1 MLKQLYDNKLTKNQ
15 KKVLGYIT
23 DKAEKEHSLTV
34 ECIMTDFQEAMK
46 FKSNKTLYNIL
57 NQLIKMDLISRL
69 GDDFTLN
76 PALFVFQK
84 EAKSKNE
91 VSLKYML
98 QELETERD
106 MFPFLEPQNRLQYFQ
121 TISAR
126 REEASK
132 IDYQLTKD
140 ICSLADK
147 GIYEFP
153 LRPIT
158 GRPAVTVP
166 FCVGVIATYDKE
178 KTGTFRTYE
187 DREVKQAIDYLKVNP
202 EHYEEVAFE
211 HCDYDTEYIQH
222 LFEKYVFADVTE

>member
-23 DKAEKEHSLTV
+23 DKAEKEHGLTV

-69 GDDFTLN
+69 GDYFTLN

-84 EAKSKNE
+84 EAKSKSE

-126 REEASK
+126 REEAYK
-132 IDYQLTKD
+132 IDYQLTRD
-140 ICSLADK
+140 ICKLADK

-153 LRPIT
+153 LRPIQ

-166 FCVGVIATYDKE
+166 FCVGVLATYDKE

-202 EHYEEVAFE
+202 EHYEEIAFE
-211 HCDYDTEYIQH
+211 HCDYDTELIKH
-222 LFEKYVFADVTE
+222 LFDKYVL

>member
-15 KKVLGYIT
+15 KKVLGYIM
-23 DKAEKEHSLTV
+23 DKAEKEHGLTV

-57 NQLIKMDLISRL
+57 NQLIKMNLISRL

-84 EAKSKNE
+84 EAKSKSE

-106 MFPFLEPQNRLQYFQ
+106 MFPFLEPENRVKYIQMVSQN
-121 TISAR
+121 

-132 IDYQLTKD
+132 IDYQLTRD
-140 ICSLADK
+140 ICKLADA
-147 GIYEFP
+147 GVYEFP
-153 LRPIT
+153 LRPIQ
-158 GRPAVTVP
+158 GRPAITVT
-166 FCVGVIATYDKE
+166 FCVDVIATYDKE
-178 KTGTFRTYE
+178 KTETFKTYE
-187 DREVKQAIDYLKVNP
+187 DREVEQAIDYLKVNP

-211 HCDYDTEYIQH
+211 YSDYSNELIKH
-222 LFEKYVFADVTE
+222 LFDKYIFADVTE

>member
-23 DKAEKEHSLTV
+23 DKAEKEHGLTV

-57 NQLIKMDLISRL
+57 NQLIKMNLISRL

-76 PALFVFQK
+76 PTLFVFQK
-84 EAKSKNE
+84 EAKSKSE

-106 MFPFLEPQNRLQYFQ
+106 CFPFLEPENRVKYFQ
-121 TISAR
+121 MVSQN

-132 IDYQLTKD
+132 IDYQLTRD
-140 ICSLADK
+140 ICKLADA
-147 GIYEFP
+147 GVYEFP
-153 LRPIT
+153 LQPIK
-158 GRPAVTVP
+158 GSPKYAVPSCIEVL
-166 FCVGVIATYDKE
+166 ATCNNE
-178 KTGTFRTYE
+178 EHGTFKTYE
-187 DREVKQAIDYLKVNP
+187 DRELEQAIDYLKVNP

-211 HCDYDTEYIQH
+211 FSDYDNEYIQH
-222 LFEKYVFADVTE
+222 LFDKYVFADVTE

>member
-15 KKVLGYIT
+15 KKVLEYIM
-23 DKAEKEHSLTV
+23 DKAEKEHGLTV

-57 NQLIKMDLISRL
+57 NQLIKMNLISRL

-84 EAKSKNE
+84 EAKSKSE

-106 MFPFLEPQNRLQYFQ
+106 IFPFLEPENRVKYFQ
-121 TISAR
+121 MVSQN

-140 ICSLADK
+140 ICKLADA
-147 GIYEFP
+147 GVYEFP
-153 LRPIT
+153 LQPIK
-158 GRPAVTVP
+158 GRPAVTVS
-166 FCVGVIATYDKE
+166 FCVDVIATYDKE
-178 KTGTFRTYE
+178 KTEAFKTYE
-187 DREVKQAIDYLKVNP
+187 KRELLQAVDYLKVNP

-211 HCDYDTEYIQH
+211 YSDYSNELIKH
-222 LFEKYVFADVTE
+222 LFDKYIFADVTE

>member
-1 MLKQLYDNKLTKNQ
+1 MLKQLYDNNLTKNQ
-15 KKVLGYIT
+15 KKVLGYIM
-23 DKAEKEHSLTV
+23 DKAEKEHGLTV

-57 NQLIKMDLISRL
+57 NQLIKMNLVSRL

-84 EAKSKNE
+84 EAKSKSE

-106 MFPFLEPQNRLQYFQ
+106 MFPFLEPQNRVKYFQ
-121 TISAR
+121 MVSQN

-132 IDYQLTKD
+132 IDYELTRD
-140 ICSLADK
+140 ICKLADA
-147 GIYEFP
+147 GVYEFP
-153 LRPIT
+153 LQPIK

-166 FCVGVIATYDKE
+166 FCVDVIATYDKE

-187 DREVKQAIDYLKVNP
+187 DRELLQAIDYLKVNP
-202 EHYEEVAFE
+202 EKYEEVAFE
-211 HCDYDTEYIQH
+211 YSDYSNELIKH
-222 LFEKYVFADVTE
+222 LFDKYIFADVTE

>member
-1 MLKQLYDNKLTKNQ
+1 MLKQLYDNNLTKNQ
-15 KKVLGYIT
+15 KKVLGYIM
-23 DKAEKEHSLTV
+23 DKAEKEHGLTV

-57 NQLIKMDLISRL
+57 NQLIKMNLVSRL

-84 EAKSKNE
+84 EAKSKSE

-106 MFPFLEPQNRLQYFQ
+106 MFPFLEPQNRVKYFQ
-121 TISAR
+121 MVSQN

-132 IDYQLTKD
+132 IDYELTRD
-140 ICSLADK
+140 ICKLADA
-147 GIYEFP
+147 GVYEFP
-153 LRPIT
+153 LQPIK

-166 FCVGVIATYDKE
+166 FCVDVIATYDKE

-187 DREVKQAIDYLKVNP
+187 DRELLQAIDYLKVNP
-202 EHYEEVAFE
+202 EKYEEVAFE
-211 HCDYDTEYIQH
+211 YSDYSNELIKLLFNKYI
-222 LFEKYVFADVTE
+222 FADVTE